1 MVSHDHVRYVAKLA
15 RLKIDE
21 DELDRYAAQLS
32 SILGHIDQISDLDIA
47 GVEPTSHIIQLSN
60 VLRDDEVRDSVSH
73 ELALQ
78 NGPEVEAGAFRV
90 PPILDTGE

>member
-1 MVSHDHVRYVAKLA
+1 MVSHDDVRYVAKLA

-32 SILGHIDQISDLDIA
+32 SILGHIDQISGLDIA

-60 VLRDDEVRDSVSH
+60 VLRDDEVRDSVSR

>member
-1 MVSHDHVRYVAKLA
+1 VVSHDDVRYVAKLA

-32 SILGHIDQISDLDIA
+32 SILGHIDQISGLDIA
-47 GVEPTSHIIQLSN
+47 GVEPTSHVIQLSN
-60 VLRDDEVRDSVSH
+60 VLRDDEVRDSVSR

>member
-1 MVSHDHVRYVAKLA
+1 MVSHDDVRYVAKLA

-32 SILGHIDQISDLDIA
+32 SILGHIDQISGLDIA
-47 GVEPTSHIIQLSN
+47 GVEPTSHVIQLSN
-60 VLRDDEVRDSVSH
+60 VLRDDEVRDSVSR

>member
-1 MVSHDHVRYVAKLA
+1 VVSHDDVRYVAKLA

-32 SILGHIDQISDLDIA
+32 SILDHIDQISGLDIA
-47 GVEPTSHIIQLSN
+47 GVEPTSHVIQLSN
-60 VLRDDEVRDSVSH
+60 VLRDDEVRDSVSR

>member
-1 MVSHDHVRYVAKLA
+1 MVSHDDVRYVAKLA
-15 RLKIDE
+15 RLKINE

-32 SILGHIDQISDLDIA
+32 SILGHIDQISGLDIA
-47 GVEPTSHIIQLSN
+47 GVEPTSHVIQLSN
-60 VLRDDEVRDSVSH
+60 VLRDDEVRDSVSR

-90 PPILDTGE
+90 PPFLDTGE

>member
-1 MVSHDHVRYVAKLA
+1 MVSHDDVRYVAKLA

-32 SILGHIDQISDLDIA
+32 SILSHIDQISALDIA
-47 GVEPTSHIIQLSN
+47 GVEPTSHVIQLSN
-60 VLRDDEVRDSVSH
+60 VLRDDVVRDSVSR

-90 PPILDTGE
+90 PPILDSGE

>member
-1 MVSHDHVRYVAKLA
+1 MVSHDDVRYVAKLA

-32 SILGHIDQISDLDIA
+32 SILGHIDQISGLDIA
-47 GVEPTSHIIQLSN
+47 GVEPTSHVIQLSN
-60 VLRDDEVRDSVSH
+60 VLRDDVVRDSVSR